1 MTTMKID
8 SSMPNRLSMNVSIG
22 KQTQGATFGERVAS
36 GINTAGS
43 AIASGASLVGGAIPG
58 LGIVSAAVSSVGQL
72 SNMPGGSSS
81 AAGYAATGVTLSGG
95 SGMSTTV
102 GAGGT
107 STVGSGGSSSG
118 LNFSSGATSNQTGMM
133 NNEMA
138 AMSAEN
144 GKLLQTQIQ
153 MQHESQ
159 VFQSVSNVLKSKH
172 DCIKNSISNIR

>member
-36 GINTAGS
+36 GLNVAGS
-43 AIASGASLVGGAIPG
+43 AIASGASLVGGMIPG
-58 LGIVSAAVSSVGQL
+58 AGIVSAAVSSVGQL
-72 SNMPGGSSS
+72 SNMPGGSAS
-81 AAGYAATGVTLSGG
+81 AASYAASGVTLSGG
-95 SGMSTTV
+95 MGTTV
-102 GAGGT
+102 GTGGGT
-107 STVGSGGSSSG
+107 VVNGGSSTG
-118 LNFSSGATSNQTGMM
+118 INFTSGATSNQTGMM
-133 NNEMA
+133 NNEISS
-138 AMSAEN
+138 MSAEN
-144 GKLLQTQIQ
+144 AKLLNTQIQ